1 VSKVFMRRVVAGV
14 LAALALTTL
23 VAADQQRTGQ
33 RPPQKEP
40 SRDQRGGPPG
50 PPGEPP
56 QRLKWWQDEKVIAE
70 LRLAPEQSARIEE
83 IFQAESKRM
92 KPVVDDLNRRQELLS
107 NLISG
112 NDVTEA
118 EVLKQADQV
127 EALRSTLS
135 KSRTLMLFRFR
146 RVLSAEQ
153 RAKLVEFQKAQDRD
167 RRQGRPPDRVPGER

>member
-1 VSKVFMRRVVAGV
+1 MLKRRIVTGV
-14 LAALALTTL
+14 LAGLALTAM
-23 VAADQQRTGQ
+23 VAADQQRVAQ
-33 RPPQKEP
+33 RPPQKDP
-40 SRDQRGGPPG
+40 VRDAAHVGP
-50 PPGEPP
+50 PPGET
-56 QRLKWWQDEKVIAE
+56 RFKWWQDERIVAE

-83 IFQAESKRM
+83 IFQAEFKRM

-118 EVLKQADQV
+118 ELLKQADQV

-153 RAKLVEFQKAQDRD
+153 RTKLVEIQKTQDRD
-167 RRQGRPPDRVPGER
+167 RRQGARPPDRIPGER